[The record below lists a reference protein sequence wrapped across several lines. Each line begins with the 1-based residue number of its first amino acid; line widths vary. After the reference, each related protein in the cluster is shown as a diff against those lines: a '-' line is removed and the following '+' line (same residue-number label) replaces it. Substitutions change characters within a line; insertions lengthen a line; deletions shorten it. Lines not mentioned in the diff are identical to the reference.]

1 MHDKPM
7 TDDEFDALLDR
18 RGPNIDRW
26 PSEFALAARRL
37 LAQSPQARAQLK
49 EASALDALLDDAWPA
64 VPLSTGAVRSRI
76 LEAVARDAARSS
88 WWRWFV
94 GGTGM
99 RRPIAIVAALIPL
112 CLGFAFGIY
121 EPTAA
126 SDDLVSDVS
135 LLAFADYEGYSD
147 AD

>member
-1 MHDKPM
+1 MHDQPM
-7 TDDEFDALLDR
+7 TADEFDAQLDR
-18 RGPNIDRW
+18 RGPSIDRW
-26 PSEFALAARRL
+26 PSELALDARRL
-37 LAQSPQARAQLK
+37 LAQSPVARASLK
-49 EASALDALLDDAWPA
+49 KASALDALLDDALPA
-64 VPLSTGAVRSRI
+64 LLLTTGAVRSRV
-76 LEAVARDAARSS
+76 LDAVARDATRPN
-88 WWRWFV
+88 WWGWFV

-99 RRPIAIVAALIPL
+99 RRPVAIVAVLIPL

-121 EPTAA
+121 EPTTA

>member
-7 TDDEFDALLDR
+7 TADEFDALLDR
-18 RGPNIDRW
+18 RGANIDRW
-26 PSEFALAARRL
+26 PREIALDARRL
-37 LAQSPQARAQLK
+37 LAQSVEARASLK
-49 EASALDALLDDAWPA
+49 EASALDALLDEALQA
-64 VPLSTGAVRSRI
+64 AMLSTGAVRSRV
-76 LEAVARDAARSS
+76 LEAVAHAAARPS
-88 WWRWFV
+88 WWGWFV
-94 GGTGM
+94 RGSGV

-121 EPTAA
+121 EPTSA

-135 LLAFADYEGYSD
+135 FLAFADYEGYSD

>member
-7 TDDEFDALLDR
+7 TAGEFDAQLDR
-18 RGPNIDRW
+18 RGANIEVW
-26 PSEFALAARRL
+26 PSELALDARRL
-37 LAQSPQARAQLK
+37 LAQSAEARACLK
-49 EASALDALLDDAWPA
+49 RASAFDALLDDALPA
-64 VPLSTGAVRSRI
+64 LSLSTGAIRSRV
-76 LEAVARDAARSS
+76 LDAVARDAARPS
-88 WWRWFV
+88 WLGWFV
-94 GGTGM
+94 GATGV

-121 EPTAA
+121 EPSTA

>member
-7 TDDEFDALLDR
+7 TAEEFDAQLDR
-18 RGPNIDRW
+18 RGANIDRW
-26 PSEFALAARRL
+26 PSELALGARRL
-37 LAQSPQARAQLK
+37 LAQSAEARACLK
-49 EASALDALLDDAWPA
+49 RASTFEALLDDALPA
-64 VPLSTGAVRSRI
+64 VPLSTGAVRSRV
-76 LEAVARDAARSS
+76 LDAVARDAARPS
-88 WWRWFV
+88 WLGWLL

-121 EPTAA
+121 EPSTA
-126 SDDLVSDVS
+126 SDDLMSDVS

-147 AD
+147 AE